1 MAKQTTPEPKP
12 ESGNVSKPVR
22 PEIRKP
28 KDKRFMYVIGLFLFF
43 FAILFPI
50 TSSAKVAMLV
60 IAADDKKFSGRA
72 DGNVYMRNGRIRKM
86 AFFGKV
92 LNAFTSAAKAVF
104 ANYNSQW
111 RNLTQLQMKT
121 WLNYE
126 TFVSDRFANQ
136 VKVTGKT
143 AYVQLN
149 VNIANSG
156 GTEIDV
162 APPKS
167 ATPPT
172 YIALTSLA
180 ADASAGTVNIAYVI
194 NAGAPTAFIYATKP
208 LSAGVFKPSAS
219 AFRLVS
225 IGDFTAASPL
235 LFGTD
240 YVARF
245 GAITNETGS
254 KIFVRVVNVD
264 NATGLTSIA
273 NEISTVIVA

>member
-1 MAKQTTPEPKP
+1 MAKTNSTETKPQT
-12 ESGNVSKPVR
+12 GNVSRPVK

-28 KDKRFMYVIGLFLFF
+28 KPKERMMLFGLLAFI
-43 FAILFPI
+43 AWILFPV

-72 DGNVYMRNGRIRKM
+72 DGNVYLRNGVVRKM

-111 RNLTQLQMKT
+111 RNLTQSQMRT

-126 TFVSDRFANQ
+126 TFVSNRFANQ

-162 APPKS
+162 APSK
-167 ATPPT
+167 AVTPPT
-172 YIALTSLA
+172 YIALTGLI
-180 ADASAGTVNIAYVI
+180 ADASAGTVNITYVI

-240 YVARF
+240 YTNRF
-245 GAITNETGS
+245 GAITGEAGS

-264 NATGLTSIA
+264 SVSGLTSIA
-273 NEISTVIVA
+273 NEVETVIVP